1 MEILRV
7 VLGSTGLIGSTWK
20 RFHTSSVA
28 VERSVIENWFSNKSE
43 ISLAKFFDRLPHDK
57 EIEIHFCFGNTNSK
71 ESLNRLME
79 VNCKW
84 PLGIARQALR
94 RNFRIVTYGSALEI
108 FGIRNNY
115 FDSKRAFAVE
125 LGALETKN
133 LWTNVN
139 LHTLYSNSS
148 PHPHMFLGQIYSSLK
163 DKTQFHMSS
172 GMQLREFH
180 HVDDDVAIIDNAL
193 RLKYTQ
199 NLEISHGKPLKL
211 IQVAEHLFDSF
222 ALSELLK
229 RNNHLDNPNDNY
241 SKIFVAKPYQDTIIH
256 RDPLTSIQSIFA
268 KLLKQEKVV

>member
-7 VLGSTGLIGSTWK
+7 ILGSTGLIGSAWK

-28 VERSVIENWFSNKSE
+28 VERSVIEDWFSNESKD
-43 ISLAKFFDRLPHDK
+43 SLAKFLDSLPNDR
-57 EIEIHFCFGNTNSK
+57 EIEIHFCFGNTNSVQ
-71 ESLNRLME
+71 SLNLLMQ
-79 VNCKW
+79 VNCEW
-84 PLGIARQALR
+84 PLVIAKQALM

-115 FDSKRAFAVE
+115 FDSKRAFAAE
-125 LGALETKN
+125 LAALETKN

-139 LHTLYSNSS
+139 LHTLYSDSS
-148 PHPHMFLGQIYSSLK
+148 PHPHMFLGQIYSSLR

-180 HVDDDVAIIDNAL
+180 YVDDDVAIIDNAL

-222 ALSELLK
+222 ALSDLLK
-229 RNNHLDNPNDNY
+229 RNKHIDNPNDNY
-241 SKIFVAKPYQDTIIH
+241 SRIFTAKPYQDTIIH
-256 RDPLTSIQSIFA
+256 RDPLTSLQSIFA